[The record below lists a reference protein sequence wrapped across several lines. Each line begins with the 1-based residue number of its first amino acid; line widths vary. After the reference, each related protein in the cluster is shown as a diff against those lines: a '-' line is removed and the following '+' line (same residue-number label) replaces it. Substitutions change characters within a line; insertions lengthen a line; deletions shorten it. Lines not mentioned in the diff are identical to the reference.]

1 MSSAGVLCFVG
12 TRVVNLSAVLCPLV
26 WVVLRLLGGEVV
38 ALCRVEF
45 ALFVVRKLVGSTAA
59 RVLAATWLVVDCL
72 LAATGRLV
80 TSELV
85 ATGRELASVLAA
97 TGRAVASLLPVL
109 CVAGR
114 TAGHLAAVDTADVN
128 PPGWAEAV
136 WVLVCVRGVGG
147 VVVPAKRRR
156 ADCDCVVE
164 LTMTGVALG
173 WLSAAVAS
181 SSRLPTACKMAA
193 RSSVVNS
200 YT

>member
-12 TRVVNLSAVLCPLV
+12 TRVINLSAVLCPLV

-45 ALFVVRKLVGSTAA
+45 TLFAVRKLVGSTAA
-59 RVLAATWLVVDCL
+59 RVLAATGRLVASE
-72 LAATGRLV
+72 LAATGR
-80 TSELV
+80 ELV
-85 ATGRELASVLAA
+85 SVLAA

-109 CVAGR
+109 CVVGR
-114 TAGHLAAVDTADVN
+114 TVGHLAAADTADVN